1 MTAANEDAVTAA
13 KKDAVTAANEDA
25 VTAAKKDA
33 LTAANKNAGPPRST
47 VGVTVTLRRLARYLF
62 LRPVVASTSGLL
74 LLVALVAQSVQ
85 PLLFGRAVNDLAEGT
100 TENIAGQAM
109 LIIVLA
115 LLTWLLRWLAANLIA
130 IAAQHAMRALRE
142 ELFEKMQTLSLG
154 FHQSRSTGE
163 IMSRITSDTEVV
175 NTFLSSSLFGLASS
189 AIQFVAVTVIMFT
202 IDIPL
207 AIVVILLAPVS
218 AVLMGQVAKRVGKNF
233 AALQA
238 SVGQING
245 VLEENVT
252 GQKTLQA
259 YGQARP
265 SLAELEALS
274 EQARDADRRASFL
287 AFSVMP
293 LVRLVSNSNVAAVAL
308 VGGLRVVS
316 GATSV
321 GSVVAFLGYSQQ
333 FAQPIGQI
341 SRSMNQAIQ
350 AAAGANRIFELL
362 DEEPA
367 ITNEAGAEEIDHADG
382 DVVFDDVDFSYE
394 AGRQILFDNSFHATP
409 GQMIGLIGPTGAG
422 KSTIINLI
430 GRFYELD
437 DGEIRLDDKPLV
449 TLAVDDLRLRA
460 AVVLQTPFLFSESV
474 MYNLK
479 YGRIDA
485 TDEECIAAAKDANAH
500 SFISRLPDGYDT
512 VLAEGGSNLSQ
523 GQRQLITIARAIV
536 AQPDVLILDEA
547 TSSVDTRTE
556 REIQVAM
563 RRLMEGRTSFVIAHR
578 LSTVRE
584 ADMIIAL
591 DQGRIQEMGTHDELL
606 EKQGF
611 YHSLFME
618 QFRQAS

>member
-1 MTAANEDAVTAA
+1 MTTPAKNAVPT
-13 KKDAVTAANEDA
+13 KDAVPTNNDLP
-25 VTAAKKDA
+25 TKDA
-33 LTAANKNAGPPRST
+33 AG
-47 VGVTVTLRRLARYLF
+47 VMVTLRRLARYLF
-62 LRPVVASTSGLL
+62 LRPIVASASGVL

-100 TENIAGQAM
+100 TENIAGQAT
-109 LIIVLA
+109 LIIILA
-115 LLTWLLRWLAANLIA
+115 LLTWLLRWVAANLIA

-154 FHQSRSTGE
+154 FHESRATGE

-189 AIQFVAVTVIMFT
+189 AIQFVAVAIIMFT
-202 IDIPL
+202 IDVPL
-207 AIVVILLAPVS
+207 AIVVMLLAPVS

-233 AALQA
+233 ATLQA

-265 SLAELEALS
+265 SLAELQTLS
-274 EQARDADRRASFL
+274 VQARDADRNASFL

-293 LVRLVSNSNVAAVAL
+293 LVRLVSNSNVAGVAL

-350 AAAGANRIFELL
+350 ASAGAHRIFELL

-367 ITNEAGAEEIDHADG
+367 IIDDVGAEAIDHADG
-382 DVVFDDVDFSYE
+382 DVVFADVDFSYE
-394 AGRQILFDNSFHATP
+394 AGKQILFDNSFHATP

-430 GRFYELD
+430 GRFYEID

-460 AVVLQTPFLFSESV
+460 AVVLQTPFLFSESI

-479 YGRIDA
+479 YGRADA
-485 TDEECIAAAKDANAH
+485 TDDECIAAAKDANAH
-500 SFISRLPDGYDT
+500 AFISRLPNGYDT

-536 AQPDVLILDEA
+536 ARPDVLILDEA

-578 LSTVRE
+578 LSTVRD

-591 DQGRIQEMGTHDELL
+591 DDGRIQEMGTHDELL
-606 EKQGF
+606 ERKGF

-618 QFRQAS
+618 QFRTVS

>member
-1 MTAANEDAVTAA
+1 M
-13 KKDAVTAANEDA
+13 
-25 VTAAKKDA
+25 
-33 LTAANKNAGPPRST
+33 
-47 VGVTVTLRRLARYLF
+47 TVTLRRLARYLF

-430 GRFYELD
+430 GRFYEID